1 MKENALAWIIL
12 LTVFVAIGIA
22 GLALYMYMDEVI
34 RGFFFT

>member
-1 MKENALAWIIL
+1 MKDNAIVWIIL
-12 LTVFVAIGIA
+12 LTAFIAVGIA